1 METIETSM
9 GQIIIAAEVMHII
22 SNAGLVSIE
31 TLAKQALVRQYDTS
45 ERELEADEE
54 RKAVHARRVYVK
66 WPVSDVEQI
75 SSGRYRCG
83 QCE

>member
-1 METIETSM
+1 METIETLM

-22 SNAGLVSIE
+22 SNAGLVSAE
-31 TLAKQALVRQYDTS
+31 TLAKQALVKQCDTY
-45 ERELEADEE
+45 EWELEADEE

-66 WPVSDVEQI
+66 WPISDVEQI

-83 QCE
+83 Q